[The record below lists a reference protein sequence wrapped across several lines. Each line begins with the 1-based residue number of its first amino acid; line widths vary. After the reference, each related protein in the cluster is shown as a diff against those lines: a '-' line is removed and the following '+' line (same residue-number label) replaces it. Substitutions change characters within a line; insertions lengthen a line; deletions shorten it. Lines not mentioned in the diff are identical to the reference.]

1 MNYKSIVEVS
11 MSAGQGCGVF
21 SVSGLLQPVAT
32 GESGDWSGA
41 ALSAVAADFEAG
53 DENVEATVAL
63 DLSLQAV
70 EEITLKFGDF
80 AAAQAGHMDVV
91 ALRAA
96 LVEMFFSL
104 HVHEVKLIDQAMS
117 FEQAESAIDGDAVD
131 VGIEAAGVAQ
141 DLAGVEVLF
150 GGFDHAQDGAA
161 LMRHAEAAGHQ
172 FGLQASGGFGL
183 G

>member
-1 MNYKSIVEVS
+1 VAAHFLFQDCCNQLQRL
-11 MSAGQGCGVF
+11 G
-21 SVSGLLQPVAT
+21 VSG
-32 GESGDWSGA
+32 GWSGA
-41 ALSAVAADFEAG
+41 ALGAVTADFEAG
-53 DENVEATVAL
+53 DDYVEAAVAL
-63 DLSLQAV
+63 DLSLQSV
-70 EEITLKFGDF
+70 EEITLEFRDL
-80 AAAQAGHMDVV
+80 AAAQAGHVDVV
-91 ALRAA
+91 TLRAA
-96 LVEMFFSL
+96 LVKMFFSL
-104 HVHEVKLIDQAMS
+104 HVHEIEFIDQAVPL
-117 FEQAESAIDGDAVD
+117 EQTEGAVDGDAVD